1 MNDLEG
7 LTYLLSAEEASTRS
21 DKTIVRHTNERG
33 KTLPKAW
40 GKKTYM
46 LGMHPPKHET
56 TYLYNNNCN
65 FYSAFFMLNMIKCA
79 IQSSLPKKGKLPLGT
94 SLHITHSQSLTR
106 QQQQQQQQ

>member
-7 LTYLLSAEEASTRS
+7 LTYLLSAEEANTRS
-21 DKTIVRHTNERG
+21 DKTIVRCTNERG

-65 FYSAFFMLNMIKCA
+65 FYSAFFMLNMIKCTLQFDKM
-79 IQSSLPKKGKLPLGT
+79 IKNK
-94 SLHITHSQSLTR
+94 
-106 QQQQQQQQ
+106 